1 MEIVQIGQTDLM
13 VSTLCFGAMYLGTKQ
28 NKEESFRLLDQFTA
42 AGGNFIDSANIYAHW
57 IPGGFGGESET
68 ILGSW
73 IKERVNRD
81 KVYIATKVG
90 FGYQDVQP
98 SLRAE
103 VIEEECNKSLTRLGI
118 DTIDLYYAHN
128 DDRSTPLE
136 ETLEA
141 FYRLKKKGKIRY
153 IGASNYLA
161 WRLEESRCICQS
173 NDWPEYCCIQQRHSY
188 LRKKP
193 GTSFDPQ
200 VAANDDLMDYCR
212 NRDIQLI
219 AYSALLGGVY
229 TRDDVSLPEQYHS
242 TDTNNRLKG
251 IRSVSSEIGA
261 TQNQVVLAW
270 MLKSDPFV
278 LPLVAASS
286 TKQMEENIGALEVNL
301 SFEQMER
308 LTNAGP

>member
-28 NKEESFRLLDQFTA
+28 TKAESYRLLDQFTA
-42 AGGNFIDSANIYAHW
+42 AGGNFFDSANIYAHW
-57 IPGGFGGESET
+57 ILGGLGGESET

-73 IKERVNRD
+73 MKERKNRE
-81 KVYIATKVG
+81 KVHIATKVG
-90 FGYQDVQP
+90 FGYQEVRS
-98 SLRAE
+98 SLRAA

-141 FYRLKKKGKIRY
+141 FYRLKKMGKIRY

-161 WRLEESRCICQS
+161 WRLEESRCISQS
-173 NDWPEYCCIQQRHSY
+173 NDWLEYCCIQQRHSY
-188 LRKKP
+188 LRKKT

-200 VAANDDLMDYCR
+200 IAANDDLMDYCR
-212 NRDIQLI
+212 NRDIQI
-219 AYSALLGGVY
+219 VAYSALLGGVY
-229 TRDDVSLPEQYHS
+229 TRDDVFLPEQYHG
-242 TDTNNRLKG
+242 TDTKNRLEVLK
-251 IRSVSSEIGA
+251 SVASDIGA
-261 TQNQVVLAW
+261 TPNQVVLAW

-286 TKQMEENIGALEVNL
+286 TEQMEENINALEVNL
-301 SFEQMER
+301 TIEQMEN